1 MMDYKKTGVLII
13 PLLILIAFAST
24 YFVTYSAG
32 ESMYLKTVPYDPT
45 DLFRGDYVT
54 LQYEIESLDLDIVEP
69 ELYSLTRE
77 SEFEYYNV
85 NERDVYIWYE
95 NNSGYIEATRVSA
108 DKPPQGSYIKAKLMY
123 IADQQMQRPDT
134 DDVSDDKDYTAFLD
148 IGLDRFYLQQGTGKA
163 LEEMSLKGELMVEAK
178 KLGNIYIIKDI
189 FPANQVSQ

>member
-54 LQYEIESLDLDIVEP
+54 LQYEIESLDLDIVDP

-108 DKPPQGSYIKAKLMY
+108 DKPPQGSYIKAELMY

-134 DDVSDDKDYTAFLD
+134 DDVADDKDYTAFLD

-189 FPANQVSQ
+189 FPADQVSQ

>member
-54 LQYEIESLDLDIVEP
+54 LQYEIESLDLDIVDP

-77 SEFEYYNV
+77 SQFEYYNV

-108 DKPPQGSYIKAKLMY
+108 DKPSQGSYIKAELMY

-134 DDVSDDKDYTAFLD
+134 DDVADDKDYTAFLD

-189 FPANQVSQ
+189 FPADQVSQ